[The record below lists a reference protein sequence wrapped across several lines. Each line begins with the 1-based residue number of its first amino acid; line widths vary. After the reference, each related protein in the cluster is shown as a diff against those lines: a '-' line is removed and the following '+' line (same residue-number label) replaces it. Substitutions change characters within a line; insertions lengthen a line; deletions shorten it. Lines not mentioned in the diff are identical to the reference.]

1 MEKMYIIA
9 AIIILATI
17 ISMFIRNN
25 SGWNK
30 IWTIV
35 YLLIGVTIAVAKDDI
50 LAIQL
55 PEYLNWLRS
64 WWTIAGYVTF
74 MAIACA
80 NDYEATYRGFAPQ
93 HMLGLTLSILF
104 FWHSIFVAAV
114 GGALMVVF
122 AKKYEED

>member
-1 MEKMYIIA
+1 MYIIV
-9 AIIILATI
+9 AIILVATI
-17 ISMFIRNN
+17 ISMFIRHN

-30 IWTIV
+30 ILTII
-35 YLLIGVTIAVAKDDI
+35 YLVLGVMIAVAKDNI

-55 PEYLNWLRS
+55 PEYLNWLQS
-64 WWTIAGYVTF
+64 WWTIAGYVAF

>member
-1 MEKMYIIA
+1 MYIIA

-30 IWTIV
+30 IWTII
-35 YLLIGVTIAVAKDDI
+35 YLVLGVMIAVAKDDI
-50 LAIQL
+50 MAIQL
-55 PEYLNWLRS
+55 PEYLNWLRR
-64 WWTIAGYVTF
+64 WWTIAGYVAF
-74 MAIACA
+74 MAMACV
-80 NDYEATYRGFAPQ
+80 DDHLATDRGFAPQ
-93 HMLGLTLSILF
+93 HMLGLTLSILL

-114 GGALMVVF
+114 GGILMVVF